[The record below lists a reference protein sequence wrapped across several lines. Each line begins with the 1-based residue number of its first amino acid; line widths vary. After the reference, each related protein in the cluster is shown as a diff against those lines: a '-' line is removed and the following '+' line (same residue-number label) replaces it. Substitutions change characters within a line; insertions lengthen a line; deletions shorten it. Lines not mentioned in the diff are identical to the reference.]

1 MKKTSS
7 FKEKLKKIVN
17 SFKYAT
23 QGLCS
28 SFKTEGNMKIHI
40 FVMILV
46 IVLGTVLKI
55 NKQEWITCI
64 ICFSLVI
71 GGELFN
77 TSIETVVDIVMPTK
91 NEKAKLAKDIS
102 AGAVLVLAIG
112 SAIIGLLIFIPKL

>member
-102 AGAVLVLAIG
+102 AGAVLVLTIG